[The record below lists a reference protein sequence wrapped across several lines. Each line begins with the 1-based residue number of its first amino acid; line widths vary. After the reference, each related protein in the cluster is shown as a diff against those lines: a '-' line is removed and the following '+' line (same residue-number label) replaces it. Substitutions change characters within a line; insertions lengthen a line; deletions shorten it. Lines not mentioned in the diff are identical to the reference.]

1 MPELEID
8 ELDIGYY
15 FNEKGE
21 VIHVNAIY
29 DEAEEA
35 LCVIDIRRIKDNF
48 MEYYG
53 ASSTC
58 PWTKIEILEGQIWI
72 PNDATKEMVVVTR
85 APRGNVLRAEGAQS
99 KKIESYFIEDF
110 LNMFYYDE
118 VPEAVKKELEYGAN
132 CTSCNKYSEYAA
144 KTANYVCWAC
154 QNGYNG

>member
-1 MPELEID
+1 MQGINVKNLN
-8 ELDIGYY
+8 IGYY
-15 FNEKGE
+15 LNDKNE

-29 DEAEEA
+29 DDSEEA
-35 LCVIDIRRIKDNF
+35 PHIIDIRRIKDNF

-53 ASSTC
+53 TSSTC

-72 PNDATKEMVVVTR
+72 PNDSTQEMVVITK
-85 APRGNVLRAEGAQS
+85 APWGNVLRAEGAQS

-118 VPEAVKKELEYGAN
+118 VPEAIKEELEYGAYCN
-132 CTSCNKYSEYAA
+132 NCNKYSEYAL
-144 KTANYVCWAC
+144 KTANFICWAC